1 MQYFTMQLFSK
12 RLSGTTQC
20 CICIITHY
28 SIIMLLLFDYTQAG
42 KYFVSEMQLYRH
54 FTKPPPPYGST
65 PDLSNERRNN
75 VVVSA
80 SSPDLHIPNQQRRQ
94 HKPLPTVESYCEDQ
108 EQEIP
113 PSQVGYTDDY
123 VN

>member
-1 MQYFTMQLFSK
+1 MCMN
-12 RLSGTTQC
+12 
-20 CICIITHY
+20 ICIFICIFIY
-28 SIIMLLLFDYTQAG
+28 VIVCLQAG
-42 KYFVSEMQLYRH
+42 KYFVSELQLYRH

-94 HKPLPTVESYCEDQ
+94 HQPLPTVQSYCEEQ

-113 PSQVGYTDDY
+113 PTQVT
-123 VN
+123 V